1 VFDPV
6 GDRLSRLYMS
16 QEVRE
21 IHPNTPPRDGAAKHS
36 ALVKLLFLLSKLR
49 ARFQATYSQIAS
61 SRSEQID
68 ALYEMLW
75 DRIVRAMGRAVVNHE
90 TNNWPKYFDGLREVT
105 RKVVGEGT
113 ITGLSKIEKAE
124 LTRRLTESI
133 DELEHELSKEL
144 TKPIETSLVRLPAK
158 HSPSVTKIRR

>member
-1 VFDPV
+1 
-6 GDRLSRLYMS
+6 MS

-21 IHPNTPPRDGAAKHS
+21 IHPNTPPRDAAAKHS

-49 ARFQATYSQIAS
+49 AGFQARYSRIAS

-68 ALYEMLW
+68 ELYEMLW

-105 RKVVGEGT
+105 RKAVGEGT
-113 ITGLSKIEKAE
+113 IIGLSKIEKAE
-124 LTRRLTESI
+124 LTSRLTESI
-133 DELEHELSKEL
+133 DELEHELGKEL
-144 TKPIETSLVRLPAK
+144 TKHVETSLVRFSAK
-158 HSPSVTKIRR
+158 PTPSVTKIRR

>member
-1 VFDPV
+1 
-6 GDRLSRLYMS
+6 MS

-21 IHPNTPPRDGAAKHS
+21 IYPNTPPTDAEARRS
-36 ALVKLLFLLSKLR
+36 ALGELLFLLGKLR
-49 ARFQATYSQIAS
+49 ARFQERYSPIAS

-68 ALYEMLW
+68 KLYEMLW

-90 TNNWPKYFDGLREVT
+90 TNDWPKFFDGLREVT
-105 RKVVGEGT
+105 RKVVGQGT
-113 ITGLSKIEKAE
+113 IFGLSKIEKAE

-133 DELEHELSKEL
+133 DELEHELCKEL
-144 TKPIETSLVRLPAK
+144 TKPVETRLARFPAG